1 MPSGMRAGLVTDRP
15 CSRFTP
21 GLLPPLRG
29 MRVLDVACGQGRM
42 CRYLAS
48 QGAAVV
54 GIDLSVAML
63 NRARAL
69 GTEGIDYVHAD
80 AAQPP
85 DWWDVDPSRAAPAIW
100 HSWTSTTSPAHWP
113 P

>member
-1 MPSGMRAGLVTDRP
+1 MSLAGRAG
-15 CSRFTP
+15 
-21 GLLPPLRG
+21 
-29 MRVLDVACGQGRM
+29 M

-85 DWWDVDPSRAAPAIW
+85 DWWDGRPFKGCTCDLALMDIDDLAGN
-100 HSWTSTTSPAHWP
+100 WP